1 MIGTMVARKEKIA
14 IGIILII
21 CIAMRLGLA
30 FRTEHLLYT
39 KYFQEDAFYMFNC
52 AEQLARGNGF
62 SIDGIHP
69 TNGVQPLIVLLYAPL
84 FIFSGFDKLLTL
96 QLAFGYTAIFDS
108 LTIVF
113 FVLLM
118 SSMKKYR
125 DESEERSIW
134 YSPVVILSFLW
145 ATLHPIFVHTVSGLE
160 TGLLS
165 MFIVLSLF
173 LYSRI
178 LNRRSSGQ
186 NIPILQYLFLGVV
199 LGFTVLSRIDSAI
212 FVTMIALYEIY
223 RYKAKG
229 VISAGIISATALLV
243 SSPWW
248 YYNYTTFGSLIPQS
262 GQSESIDP
270 ELLRN
275 VSQTLGVIGDSLS
288 VFFSVAKMIPINGL
302 YYTAWFIA
310 ISVIAYSVI
319 RKWDVINIIK
329 RTYDVQVLMPLI
341 SASFL
346 LTVYYTFFFGAPH
359 FMGRYL
365 MPLRIVVLVFAVMCI
380 PTIVKDMMSSRGRQ
394 LILVVVFTAALLNSL
409 LKYLPNYTTD
419 GVSDFYLTGKW
430 ALTIPNARIGMY
442 QSGTSGFI
450 APNVV
455 NLDGKVNYEALK
467 ARQEAEIGKFVVEQN
482 LDYVADHRIWVEQIV
497 RSAKKYGGNYT
508 LVDSIQSVFVY
519 KRNP

>member
-1 MIGTMVARKEKIA
+1 MIGAAITRKEKIA
-14 IGIILII
+14 VGIILLI
-21 CIAMRLGLA
+21 CIVLRLGLA

-69 TNGVQPLIVLLYAPL
+69 TNGVQPLIVVMYAPL
-84 FIFSGFDKLLTL
+84 FILSGFDKLLTL

-113 FVLLM
+113 FVLLVT
-118 SSMKKYR
+118 SMKKQKN
-125 DESEERSIW
+125 EVEEKSIW
-134 YSPVVILSFLW
+134 YSPIVILSLLW

-165 MFIVLSLF
+165 MFIVLSLY

-178 LNRRSSGQ
+178 LNRRSLGQ
-186 NIPILQYLFLGVV
+186 NISVFQYLLLGVV

-212 FVTMIALYEIY
+212 FVAMIALYELY
-223 RYKAKG
+223 RCKTKG
-229 VISAGIISATALLV
+229 IVSAGAISATALLV

-270 ELLRN
+270 EFLRN
-275 VSQTLGVIGDSLS
+275 ISQTLGVLGDSLS

-302 YYTAWFIA
+302 YYTAWFIIISA
-310 ISVIAYSVI
+310 IAFYVI
-319 RKWDVINIIK
+319 RKWKVFDIIK
-329 RTYDVQVLMPLI
+329 QTYNTHVLTPLI
-341 SASFL
+341 VASFL
-346 LTVYYTFFFGAPH
+346 LIVYYTFFFGAPH

-365 MPLRIVVLVFAVMCI
+365 IPFRIVVLIFAVICI
-380 PTIVKDMMSSRGRQ
+380 PTIVKDMLTSRSKQ
-394 LILVVVFTAALLNSL
+394 LILVLVCTAALLNSL

-450 APNVV
+450 APNVI

-467 ARQEAEIGKFVVEQN
+467 ARQEAEIGKFVVDQK
-482 LDYVADHRIWVEQIV
+482 LDYVADHKIWVEQIV
-497 RSAKKYGGNYT
+497 RSAEKYGGHYV

-519 KRNP
+519 KRIP

>member
-1 MIGTMVARKEKIA
+1 MIGAMITRKEKIA
-14 IGIILII
+14 IGVILLI

-30 FRTEHLLYT
+30 LRTEHLLYT

-69 TNGVQPLIVLLYAPL
+69 TNGVQPLIVVLYAPL
-84 FIFSGFDKLLTL
+84 FILSGFDKLLTL
-96 QLAFGYTAIFDS
+96 QFAFGYTAIVDS

-113 FVLLM
+113 FVLLL
-118 SSMKKYR
+118 SSMKKQKK
-125 DESEERSIW
+125 EAEETSIW
-134 YSPVVILSFLW
+134 YSPLVILSLLW

-165 MFIVLSLF
+165 MFIVLSLY

-178 LNRRSSGQ
+178 LNRRNLGQ
-186 NIPILQYLFLGVV
+186 NVPILQYLLLGVV
-199 LGFTVLSRIDSAI
+199 LGFTVLSRIDAAI

-223 RYKAKG
+223 RCKAKG
-229 VISAGIISATALLV
+229 IISAGIISATALLV

-270 ELLRN
+270 EFLRN
-275 VSQTLGVIGDSLS
+275 ISQTLGVLGDSLS

-302 YYTAWFIA
+302 YYTAWFITISA
-310 ISVIAYSVI
+310 IAIYVI
-319 RKWDVINIIK
+319 RKWKVMDVIK
-329 RTYDVQVLMPLI
+329 RTYDIHVLMPLI
-341 SASFL
+341 GASCL
-346 LTVYYTFFFGAPH
+346 LIIYYTFFFGAPH

-365 MPLRIVVLVFAVMCI
+365 IPFRIVVLVLAAMCI
-380 PTIVKDMMSSRGRQ
+380 PAIIKDMMTSRGKQ
-394 LILVVVFTAALLNSL
+394 LMLAVVCTAALLNSL

-467 ARQEAEIGKFVVEQN
+467 ARQEAEIGKYVVEQN
-482 LDYVADHRIWVEQIV
+482 LEYVADHKIWVEQIV
-497 RSAKKYGGNYT
+497 RSAEKYGGHYT